1 MGDLRLSAIVRPPL
15 ATVESLSPSVPS
27 LEEAARES
35 IERQVRIL
43 LRCGFSGSD
52 LASELRRMAER
63 VLRADS
69 PEAESRE
76 RTDESAP
83 TREVA
88 LATQVLSEWCTDP
101 NYFDRQG
108 RPFVLPKRGRRS
120 VAALTRRISRT
131 LDVERVIEF
140 LMYTGT
146 ITRSGGGYRV
156 VRRWVLTRSTPEPN
170 SFWSLRALVQTLR
183 TLEHN
188 LDSPLSTPSW
198 FYRVAERADVPVRK
212 VPEINRMVDRK
223 GMALLKWFDRF
234 LHTCAAERER
244 GEPLVWYGIGLQQF
258 VSEASASVTR
268 SQRRPKRSYPGR
280 SRPRARASSP

>member
-1 MGDLRLSAIVRPPL
+1 MGDLRLSAMVRPPL
-15 ATVESLSPSVPS
+15 ATIESLSPSVPS
-27 LEEAARES
+27 LGEAARES

-43 LRCGFSGSD
+43 LRCGLSGSD
-52 LASELRRMAER
+52 LARELHRMGER
-63 VLRADS
+63 VLRADTGTLDDQ
-69 PEAESRE
+69 E

-101 NYFDRQG
+101 KYSNRHG
-108 RPFVLPKRGRRS
+108 RPRVLPKRGRRS

-146 ITRSGGGYRV
+146 IARCGGGYRV
-156 VRRWVLTRSTPEPN
+156 VRQWVSTRSTPELN
-170 SFWSLRALVQTLR
+170 SFWSLRALVHTLR

-198 FYRVAERADVPVRK
+198 FYRIAERANVPVRK
-212 VPEINRMVDRK
+212 VPEIHRMVDRK
-223 GMALLKWFDRF
+223 GMALLMWFDRY
-234 LHTCAAERER
+234 LHACAAERQE
-244 GEPLVWYGIGLQQF
+244 GEPVVWYGIGLQQF
-258 VSEASASVTR
+258 ESGASASVAR
-268 SQRRPKRSYPGR
+268 WRHQSKRSHPSG
-280 SRPRARASSP
+280 SRPRTRTASP